1 MKKMAFGPSDSK
13 KGSMELS
20 VSFIVKLI
28 LALVVFGFGLMIIR
42 NIMSTAGSGELTRE
56 IDQQME
62 SQIQMLMDTGD
73 RIVVFPEEHTLS
85 IGDVGTFALG
95 ILNVLD
101 LPDPPVDF
109 KIDIQCH
116 SFVSVDGTYSEDC
129 DYAESWTFDD
139 FPPMTIANNDEDST
153 GIAMRPGDDAE
164 FGTYVF
170 NVKVDYDHD
179 SESGT
184 YGITKFRVNVER

>member
-1 MKKMAFGPSDSK
+1 MASGLSNSK
-13 KGSMELS
+13 RGSMELS
-20 VSFIVKLI
+20 VNFIVKLI

-56 IDQQME
+56 IDDQME
-62 SQIQMLMDTGD
+62 SQIQKLMDTGD
-73 RIVVFPEEHTLS
+73 RIVIFPEEQSLS

-109 KIDIQCH
+109 EIDVQCH
-116 SFVSVDGTYSEDC
+116 SFVSNEGTRSEDC
-129 DYAESWTFDD
+129 DYAESWTFDN
-139 FPPMTIANNDEDST
+139 FPPMKIPNNDEGST
-153 GIAMRPGDDAE
+153 GIAIRPGDDAE
-164 FGTYVF
+164 LGTYVF

-184 YGITKFRVNVER
+184 YGITKFRVNVEK

>member
-1 MKKMAFGPSDSK
+1 MASGLSNSK
-13 KGSMELS
+13 RGSMELS
-20 VSFIVKLI
+20 VNFIVKLI

-56 IDQQME
+56 IDDQME

-73 RIVVFPEEHTLS
+73 RIVIFPEEQSLS

-109 KIDIQCH
+109 EIDVQCH
-116 SFVSVDGTYSEDC
+116 SFVSNEGTSSEDC
-129 DYAESWTFDD
+129 DYAESWTFDS
-139 FPPMTIANNDEDST
+139 FPPMTIPNNDEEST
-153 GIAMRPGDDAE
+153 GIAIRPGDDAE
-164 FGTYVF
+164 LGTYVF

-184 YGITKFRVNVER
+184 YGITKFRVNVEK